1 MRSAVLN
8 WSVVLDVLLLVASI
22 AMLWKGSSWLVDSAA
37 RIGRKFEL
45 SDLTIGLTIV
55 AFGTSAPEFAVTV
68 SAAISGNANISIGNV
83 VGSNIFNLG
92 FILGGCAMFSAMKTN
107 PRIVYR
113 DGILLI
119 ITTLALVLFLYDSH
133 LARWEGII
141 LLGGLL
147 GYISLLFLR
156 KEPVEEEEIP
166 GGIAT
171 WKDVPLLLL
180 GILAVAAGGD
190 LLVDSA
196 SNIARFLG
204 VSEWVIA
211 VTIVAAGT
219 SAPEFATSLMAAARG
234 KAGMS
239 LGNLVGS
246 DLFNLLGVLG
256 VAGVIR
262 PMSVTGSS
270 FSSVLMLVGMCVL
283 VVVFLRT
290 GWKLSRWEGAVLIL
304 VGLLRWI
311 LDFTH

>member
-1 MRSAVLN
+1 M
-8 WSVVLDVLLLVASI
+8 LDLLLLIASI
-22 AMLWKGSSWLVDSAA
+22 IMLWKGSGWLVDSAA

-55 AFGTSAPEFAVTV
+55 AFGTSAPEFAVSI
-68 SAAISGNANISIGNV
+68 SAAISGNSNISIGNV

-92 FILGGCAMFSAMKTN
+92 FILGGCAMISALKTN
-107 PRIVYR
+107 PRVVYR
-113 DGILLI
+113 DGTLLI
-119 ITTLALVLFLYDSH
+119 ITTLALVFFLYDSH
-133 LARWEGII
+133 MARWEGMV
-141 LLGGLL
+141 LLGGLI
-147 GYISLLFLR
+147 GYLALLFSK
-156 KEPVEEEEIP
+156 KEPVDEEEIP
-166 GGIAT
+166 GGMAT
-171 WKDVPLLLL
+171 WKDIPLLLL
-180 GILAVAAGGD
+180 GILAVAAGGH

-239 LGNLVGS
+239 LGNLIGS

-256 VAGVIR
+256 VAGIIR
-262 PMSVTGSS
+262 PMTVTGSS
-270 FSSVLMLVGMCVL
+270 FSSVVMLVGMCVV

-290 GWKLSRWEGAVLIL
+290 GWKLSRWEGAIL
-304 VGLLRWI
+304 VVLGLIRWI
-311 LDFTH
+311 LDFLH